1 MNIELLNHLL
11 SRPAAITWHLWNIID
26 FLILPAVV
34 IFLACKVIFRG
45 KKLSKNK
52 KILAVVLGI
61 FLIPI
66 VASLGF
72 FLVWYLL
79 NLTNK

>member
-1 MNIELLNHLL
+1 MNIKLLNHLL
-11 SRPAAITWHLWNIID
+11 SQPAAITWHLWNIID

-34 IFLACKVIFRG
+34 IFLAYKVIFRG

-52 KILAVVLGI
+52 KILAVFLGI

-66 VASLGF
+66 VAWLGLLLAF
-72 FLVWYLL
+72 KFLILI
-79 NLTNK
+79 NK